1 MSRKFVTVADY
12 RRRAEARLPRILF
25 DWIDGGAGDEK
36 GLLENRSVY
45 DDFRFL
51 PRYLLDVRG
60 LSPARRLFGREMAFP
75 FGISATG
82 YSGLFRPGADLMLAG
97 AAQEAGVPFMLSGT
111 SCSSIEDAARVAP
124 DALWYQLYVA
134 GEIDITRDLIR
145 RADAAGCHALVVT
158 VDIPVEA
165 PRERDIRN
173 GFAFPPKFSPQV
185 VLDGMMHPAWSL
197 RYLMS
202 GGMPM
207 MDNWKPYAPE
217 GSTAVQ
223 VAQFANANAYCVQ
236 TWEHL
241 EMFRELWPRKLIVKG
256 VMHPADAKRA
266 VAMGVDGIIVSNHGG
281 RQFDRSVVAPLLI
294 PGLRRVLG
302 PDVPIMLDG
311 GIRRGADILM
321 AMCLG
326 ADFVLGGRATLFG
339 AVVNAKAGA
348 RDVLRIL
355 RTELETLMGQVGCL
369 SLDDPDIADFM
380 VRPDGTP
387 ALEGMVRWP
396 DLEAAERPEHIK
408 KHGALA

>member
-1 MSRKFVTVADY
+1 MTNTFVTVADY
-12 RRRAEARLPRILF
+12 RRRAKARLPKILF

-36 GLLENRSVY
+36 GLIENRSIY
-45 DDFRFL
+45 DDFRFI
-51 PRYLLDVRG
+51 PRYLLDVSD
-60 LSPARRLFGREMAFP
+60 LSPAKRLFGREMAFP

-82 YSGLFRPGADLMLAG
+82 YAGLFRPNADLMLAE
-97 AAQEAGVPFMLSGT
+97 AAQKSGVPFMLSGT
-111 SCSSIEDAARVAP
+111 SCSSIEDAAKVAP

-134 GEIDITRDLIR
+134 AKLDITRDLIR
-145 RADAAGCHALVVT
+145 RADAAGCDALVVT

-173 GFAFPPKFSPQV
+173 GFTFPPKFSRKV
-185 VLDGMMHPAWSL
+185 VLDGMTHPAWSL
-197 RYLMS
+197 QYLMS

-207 MDNWKPYAPE
+207 MDNWKPYAPD
-217 GSTAVQ
+217 GSNAVE
-223 VAQFANANAYCVQ
+223 VAKFANENSFAVQ

-241 EMFRELWPRKLIVKG
+241 EMFRKLWPRKLIVKG

-266 VAMGVDGIIVSNHGG
+266 VDMGVDGIIVSNHGG

-339 AVVNAKAGA
+339 TVVGGEAGA
-348 RDVLRIL
+348 RDVLRIM
-355 RTELETLMGQVGCL
+355 RTELENLMGQVGCM
-369 SLDDPDIADFM
+369 SLEDTDLADFM

-387 ALEGMVRWP
+387 ALDGMARWP
-396 DLEAAERPEHIK
+396 DLEAA
-408 KHGALA
+408 